1 MAMPPPVLWIP
12 GKMPNLNDIIN
23 AKLHVFVPPA
33 LRGQPFMPSK
43 LPNEYNNLKKR
54 WHVIIDR
61 LCAEQ
66 NFDCPPCGY
75 FNFVCIEENRR
86 RDKDGVGAGAQKF
99 IQDALVARGSLFNDG
114 WKAILDYRHFFH
126 VDPERNGVYLII
138 TEHRCLTDEQAEAFI
153 RSVASQTS
161 WAV

>member
-1 MAMPPPVLWIP
+1 MPVAPPVLWIP
-12 GKMPNLNDIIN
+12 GKMPNLNDIIT

-54 WHVIIDR
+54 WHAIIDR
-61 LCAEQ
+61 LCTEQ
-66 NFDCPPCGY
+66 DFDCPPCGY
-75 FNFVCIEENRR
+75 FNFVCVEENKR

-99 IQDALVARGSLFNDG
+99 IQDALVARGSLINDG
-114 WKAILDYRHFFH
+114 WKSILDYRHFFH
-126 VDPERNGVYLII
+126 VDPEKNGVYLIV
-138 TEHRCLTDEQAEAFI
+138 TDARCLTDEQAEQFI
-153 RSVASQTS
+153 RSVSSQTS